1 MQDPLLGLLPDVG
14 MLEQH
19 RDGVE
24 LAGGVGVPIIGA
36 NDQAMLTGICE
47 NLRQVVVRLTGHIDL
62 KLPEDVVGELP
73 PLGLVAARRLMM
85 DPGHPLRRRFD
96 EPPTQGRE

>member
-1 MQDPLLGLLPDVG
+1 MMQDPLLGLLPDVG
-14 MLEQH
+14 MLAQH
-19 RDGVE
+19 RDGVK

-47 NLRQVVVRLTGHIDL
+47 NPRQVVVRLTGHIDL

-73 PLGLVAARRLMM
+73 PLGLVAS
-85 DPGHPLRRRFD
+85 GRFVVNSQ
-96 EPPTQGRE
+96 P